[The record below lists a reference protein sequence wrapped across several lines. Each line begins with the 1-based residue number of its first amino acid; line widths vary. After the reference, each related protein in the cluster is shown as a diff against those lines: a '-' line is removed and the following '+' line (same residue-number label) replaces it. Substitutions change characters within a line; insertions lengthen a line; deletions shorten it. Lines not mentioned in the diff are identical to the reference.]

1 MHRSSITVTL
11 FFCLLVGIV
20 SAIPKPNK
28 TRVKDEPLSDKK
40 HFDKEEHNA
49 DYDHE
54 AFLGDEAK
62 AFDQLS
68 PEESKARLGKIVD
81 KIDRDGNDQI
91 TKEELKS
98 WIQYTQ
104 RRYLMEDVDRQ
115 WKSHNHDGK
124 ETITWDEYKKVVY
137 GFMDDM
143 EPSELENTADEGFSY
158 KDMIRRDQRRW
169 GIADTN
175 GDHALNKEEFTNFLH
190 PEDAPHMKEVVVIET
205 MEDIDKDK
213 NGFIS
218 LEEYIG
224 DMYRHGNDGEEEP
237 DWVRNEREQFQN
249 YRDKNKDGHMDAEE
263 VKQWIIPPDFDHAE
277 AEAKHLVQESD
288 ADGDGQLTR
297 HEIISKYDLFVGSQ
311 ATDFGEAL
319 NRHDEF

>member
-1 MHRSSITVTL
+1 MRL
-11 FFCLLVGIV
+11 FLVSLTCLIIGVVG
-20 SAIPKPNK
+20 AIPRPNK
-28 TRVKDEPLSDKK
+28 TRVKDEALSDKK
-40 HFDKEEHNA
+40 HFDANDHNA

-54 AFLGDEAK
+54 AFLGEEAK
-62 AFDQLS
+62 TFDQLT
-68 PEESKARLGKIVD
+68 PEESKERLGKIVD
-81 KIDRDGNDQI
+81 KIDRDANNLI
-91 TKEELKS
+91 SKEELKS

-104 RRYLMEDVDRQ
+104 RRYITEDVDRQ
-115 WKSHNHDGK
+115 WNSHNPEGK
-124 ETITWDEYKKVVY
+124 ETIKWEDYKKMVY
-137 GFMDDM
+137 GFMDGL
-143 EPSELENTADEGFSY
+143 EPSELESNSDEGFSY
-158 KDMIRRDQRRW
+158 KDMIRRDERRW

-190 PEDAPHMKEVVVIET
+190 PEDAPHMRDIVVVET

-224 DMYRHGNDGEEEP
+224 DMYRGVKGEDEP
-237 DWVRNEREQFQN
+237 DWVRNEREQFEN
-249 YRDKNKDGHMDAEE
+249 FRDKNKDGHMDRDE

-288 ADGDGQLTR
+288 SDDDGQLTKD
-297 HEIISKYDLFVGSQ
+297 EIMAKYDLFVGSQ